1 MKGLVLREASDE
13 VLDGF
18 AGLTPV
24 DIVSVALLVER
35 LQVLDVLEHGQVRT
49 WEDGAPGRHS
59 FEVDGFVVAA
69 HGVRQIHVIC
79 IYANFV
85 FIICIRIY
93 WEWTDLWRG

>member
-35 LQVLDVLEHGQVRT
+35 LQVLDVLKHGQVRT
-49 WEDGAPGRHS
+49 
-59 FEVDGFVVAA
+59 
-69 HGVRQIHVIC
+69 
-79 IYANFV
+79 
-85 FIICIRIY
+85 
-93 WEWTDLWRG
+93 